1 MKKHKI
7 SVIVLLTFALL
18 SLSLIG
24 CGETSEKTSSSKEDD
39 ENTPDPVPIDVALGY
54 DCGAVLYSDGSAYE
68 FNGLTGPFREGSDVI
83 DIDCG
88 WTRNA
93 YIGLKS
99 DGTVEATS
107 YKIDDVDEWTDIIE
121 IGMGNYSDSPIA
133 GLKKDGTVVHDR
145 TYDHNFDVVNEW
157 SDVKDIS
164 VGSDNIAAITNSGEV
179 LVAGNN
185 DHGAC
190 NVDDWGDLDIVQVSA
205 GGGYTAA
212 LLEDGTVITTEL
224 IGSDLVASK
233 YIDEVEDWTDIT
245 QICAGITQIAGIT
258 SDGRVVVA
266 HTGEYN
272 YDVSGWENIVKL
284 VSGEDALI
292 GITEDGKVYITG
304 DSSRYK

>member
-1 MKKHKI
+1 MKKHSI
-7 SVIVLLTFALL
+7 SVIVLLVFAML
-18 SLSLIG
+18 SLSIIG
-24 CGETSEKTSSSKEDD
+24 CGETSEKTSSSKEED

-68 FNGLTGPFREGSDVI
+68 FNGSNGPFNEGSDVI

-99 DGTVEATS
+99 DGTVVATS
-107 YKIDDVDEWTDIIE
+107 YKIDGVAEWTDIIK
-121 IGMGNYSDSPIA
+121 IRMGNYSNSPIV
-133 GLKKDGTVVHDR
+133 GLKKDGTVV
-145 TYDHNFDVVNEW
+145 TNKKYDFEEVNEW

-190 NVDDWGDLDIVQVSA
+190 NVDDWSDLDIVQVSA

-224 IGSDLVASK
+224 IGPDLVASK
-233 YIDEVEDWTDIT
+233 YIDEVEDWTNIT

-258 SDGRVVVA
+258 SDGKVVVA
-266 HTGEYN
+266 STGEYN
-272 YDVSGWENIVKL
+272 YSVSGWENVVKL
-284 VSGEDALI
+284 VGGEGALI
-292 GITEDGKVYITG
+292 GITENGEVYITG
-304 DSSRYK
+304 DSDRYK